1 MADAKHPDDQISAE
15 YRALMNDIAAAL
27 DNAFNGDAR
36 GANRKVGFVLL
47 QFPFDGPEGQRT
59 NYISNANRKD
69 IVVAL
74 KEIVARFE
82 GQPEVRGTA

>member
-1 MADAKHPDDQISAE
+1 MHTDSKITAE
-15 YRALMNDIAAAL
+15 YRALMNQIAAGL
-27 DNAFNGDAR
+27 DEAFNGPK
-36 GANRKVGFVLL
+36 GEPRKVGFVLL
-47 QFPFDGPEGQRT
+47 QFPFGGPEGART

-82 GQPEVRGTA
+82 GQPEMRGTA